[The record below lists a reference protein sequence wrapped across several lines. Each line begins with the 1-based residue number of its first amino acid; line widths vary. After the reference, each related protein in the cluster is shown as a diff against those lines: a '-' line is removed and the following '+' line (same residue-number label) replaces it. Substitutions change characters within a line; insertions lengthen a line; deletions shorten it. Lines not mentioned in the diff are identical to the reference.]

1 MQDEIEKAKA
11 QAAQLAALTSSS
23 TVMPPRSLREMHQI
37 YLSKLVD
44 PNQSTLDSFIVR
56 VNQEALENSSMP
68 YNRDNF
74 KKLFLEFH
82 IANKLSFSFVE
93 KNQTLQRL
101 LNYCA
106 KAPIDSDLK
115 ISKIPSRQSLTTYT
129 INAYH
134 DMKVKVR
141 QILLEQEALNF
152 TTDIWTSE
160 IGNLYIYYY

>member
-1 MQDEIEKAKA
+1 
-11 QAAQLAALTSSS
+11 
-23 TVMPPRSLREMHQI
+23 MHQI
-37 YLSKLVD
+37 YLAKLID

-93 KNQTLQRL
+93 KNQTLQKL
-101 LNYCA
+101 INYCV
-106 KAPIDSDLK
+106 KAPIDFDSKIAK
-115 ISKIPSRQSLTTYT
+115 ISSRQSLTTYT
-129 INAYH
+129 TINAYH
-134 DMKVKVR
+134 DIKAEVR

-160 IGNLYIYYY
+160 IGNLYICYY